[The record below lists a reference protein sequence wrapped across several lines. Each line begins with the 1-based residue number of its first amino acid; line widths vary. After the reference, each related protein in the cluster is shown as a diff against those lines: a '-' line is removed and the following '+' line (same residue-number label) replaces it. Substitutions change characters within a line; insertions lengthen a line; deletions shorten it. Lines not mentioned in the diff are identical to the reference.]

1 MVFLHTRR
9 PRDRFLSNV
18 YLSSGKTDQLPWPHV
33 RKRYF
38 SHKPL
43 ASRSVNLHPSA
54 VPHVTILRPVKGLE
68 PYLYECL
75 AATFLQTYPKD
86 KLTIY
91 FCVSS
96 HNDPAYPTLQQLL
109 KDFSTFDATVMIEEE
124 DSNLSGNGK
133 STNLGPNPK
142 IRNMSR
148 GYREAKGDII
158 WIIDCNVW
166 VGYGVAGRMVD
177 MLCGFTDARKGIKH
191 KFVHQL
197 PLVVDISDLSP
208 AHIPPH
214 DSPVSS
220 PPASFFSN
228 YGGLLEELFM
238 STAHAKFYTAISA
251 VAIAPCIVGK
261 SNMFRRSHLNALTSG
276 DPSRSPG
283 IDFFSE
289 NICEDHLI
297 GDLLWKSP
305 VPHTT
310 VVSAENEGSI
320 RISSNETLNAPSR
333 PFRASKWRNH
343 GLVPCDLCIQPMR
356 LSLSDYVARRV
367 RWLRVRKF
375 TVPLATLVEA
385 GTESFV
391 CTLYLAFGATTHP
404 FCTEVLQIPQTW
416 TAFWTLWIFGV
427 LSWMGVD
434 WITYSRLQGGSTI
447 EGRGPE
453 FTASRKK
460 RGVREWLLGWTG
472 REILAFWVWLWAV
485 FGGVQVVWRGSRFW
499 VGFDMRVHKIAE
511 SIKGNG
517 DEGKARKLM

>member
-1 MVFLHTRR
+1 M
-9 PRDRFLSNV
+9 
-18 YLSSGKTDQLPWPHV
+18 
-33 RKRYF
+33 
-38 SHKPL
+38 
-43 ASRSVNLHPSA
+43 A
-54 VPHVTILRPVKGLE
+54 VPHVTILRPVNGLE

-75 AATFLQTYPKD
+75 AATFRQTYPKD

-96 HNDPAYPTLQQLL
+96 HNDPAYPILQQLL
-109 KDFSTFDATVMIEEE
+109 EDFSKFDAKVLVEEE
-124 DSNLSGNGK
+124 DPNLSGRNGR

-166 VGYGVAGRMVD
+166 VGSAVAGRMVD
-177 MLCGFTDARKGIKH
+177 MLCGFTDTRKGVKH

-197 PLVVDISDLSP
+197 PLVVDISDFSP
-208 AHIPPH
+208 TIIPPH
-214 DSPVSS
+214 DSLMSS
-220 PPASFFSN
+220 STASFLSN
-228 YGGLLEELFM
+228 YGGLLEELFL

-251 VAIAPCIVGK
+251 VAVAPCIVGK

-276 DPSRSPG
+276 DTSRSPG

-297 GDLLWKSP
+297 GDILWKSP
-305 VPHTT
+305 VPYSIL
-310 VVSAENEGSI
+310 VSAENEGNI
-320 RISSNETLNAPSR
+320 GVLPNETLNAPSR

-343 GLVPCDLCIQPMR
+343 GLIPFDLCIQPMR

-385 GTESFV
+385 GTESFL

-404 FCTEVLQIPQTW
+404 FCIEALHIPPTW
-416 TAFWTLWIFGV
+416 AAFWMLWIFGV
-427 LSWMGVD
+427 LGWMGVD
-434 WITYSRLQGGSTI
+434 WITYTRLQGENTT

-453 FTASRKK
+453 FMSLRKK
-460 RGVREWLLGWTG
+460 RAAREWLLGWIG
-472 REILAFWVWLWAV
+472 REVLAFWVWLWAV
-485 FGGVQVVWRGSRFW
+485 FGGVQVVWRGRRFW
-499 VGFDMRVHKIAE
+499 VGFDMRVHEIAE
-511 SIKGNG
+511 CVKRDGN
-517 DEGKARKLM
+517 EVSVRKFM